1 MFSEITIFFV
11 TRSLRFCIQTKC
23 FLTWQGT
30 IDFLLSSKTPRISC
44 CYCCPVS
51 KLCSTLC
58 NPLECSTPGS
68 PLLHYLPEFAQ
79 IDVHWIDDAI
89 QSICP
94 QLPSSSSAFKLSQHQ
109 GLLQWVGSSCVSD
122 GQRIR
127 ASTSASVLPMNIQG
141 WFPLGLM
148 SLISLQS
155 KGLSKVFSNST
166 IQKHSFSGAQ
176 PSLWSNSHICM

>member
-122 GQRIR
+122 GQMIR
-127 ASTSASVLPMNIQG
+127 VSTSASVLPMNIQG

-155 KGLSKVFSNST
+155 KGLSKVFSNT
-166 IQKHSFSGAQ
+166 TVQKHQFFGAQ